1 MNTNKPILFFIF
13 FVFVWMHATAQNPKL
28 VFSAHWMPQAQFAG
42 YYVAKDQGFY
52 EAAGIDVDI
61 IHPSASVNA
70 VEFLATGQADIIS
83 LFLIT
88 GIEVRQKGLD
98 LVNIAQL
105 SQHSAIMFVAQ
116 KSSGIETLE
125 DFAGKKVGVWM
136 SGFEELPR
144 AMMDQHDIEVEWV
157 PILSTVNLFL
167 LGGIDVM
174 TVMFYNEYNQLY
186 LSGIN
191 RDELNT
197 FFATD
202 YGFNIPEDGLYTLRQ
217 TALNRQTELGAFAE
231 ATLRGWSFAAQNKEY
246 TLDLV
251 MGLMRKNSIP
261 ANKAQQSWMLDK
273 VLEMLDL
280 QNDKLTPGK
289 LDKDDFNHACE
300 IIRRQHDA
308 DFQIEYNDFFKPA
321 LQLPQSN

>member
-1 MNTNKPILFFIF
+1 MNMHKSTSFFLLFFI
-13 FVFVWMHATAQNPKL
+13 VWMHATAQNPKL

-42 YYVAKDQGFY
+42 YYAAKDQGFY
-52 EAAGIDVDI
+52 EEAGIDVEI

-88 GIEVRQKGLD
+88 GIEVRRKGLD

-105 SQHSAIMFVAQ
+105 SKHSAIMFVAN
-116 KSSGIETLE
+116 KNSGIETIE

-144 AMMDQHDIEVEWV
+144 AMMNQQGIEVEWV

-202 YGFNIPEDGLYTLRQ
+202 YGFNIPEDGLYTLRH
-217 TALNRQTELGAFAE
+217 TALNRQTELRAFTE
-231 ATLRGWSFAAQNKEY
+231 ATLRGWAFAAQNKDYVLELV
-246 TLDLV
+246 LD
-251 MGLMRKNSIP
+251 LMRKNRIS

-273 VLEMLDL
+273 VLDMLDL
-280 QNDKLTPGK
+280 QNDKLIPGK
-289 LDKDDFNHACE
+289 LYEDDFKHAYK
-300 IIRRQHDA
+300 IIRSQHDA
-308 DFQIEYNDFFKPA
+308 NFQLEYNDFFKPV
-321 LQLPQSN
+321 LKLPKSN